1 MHGSAPRAEQA
12 HGSSQD
18 DLSISQDALSLAAL
32 AQHGLGILSPGK
44 GAELSCPLPFEN
56 RICLMEDT
64 RVAGTTHVAGID
76 DIVHDIHDG
85 QELRFEREKGN
96 LQDGWAIKVFA
107 GQHRIGYV
115 PCDRN
120 EIVARLMDG
129 GKHVYG
135 TVASIEKLGNWNKIR
150 MEVYLDD

>member
-1 MHGSAPRAEQA
+1 MHGSTQMAEQA

-18 DLSISQDALSLAAL
+18 DLSTSQDALSLAVL
-32 AQHGLGILSPGK
+32 ARHGLGILSPEK
-44 GAELSCPLPFEN
+44 GTDLSCPLPFEN
-56 RICLMEDT
+56 RICLMEDAH
-64 RVAGTTHVAGID
+64 VAGTTHVAGID
-76 DIVHDIHDG
+76 DIVHDIRDG
-85 QELRFEREKGN
+85 QELRFEREKKN

-107 GQHRIGYV
+107 GHHRIGYV

-120 EIVARLMDG
+120 EILARLMDG

-135 TVASIEKLGNWNKIR
+135 TVASIEKLGNWNKIH